1 MEDLGAGEMV
11 RGMDSMGL
19 TDMLEEGNFTVF
31 APRDQAFKNLLV
43 QPDRVSAIPFLM
55 MNRIVLLLSLCCKQ
69 NYIDRDF

>member
-1 MEDLGAGEMV
+1 MHSMKDTMEDLGAGEMV

-43 QPDRVSAIPFLM
+43 QPDRVS
-55 MNRIVLLLSLCCKQ
+55 VTLS
-69 NYIDRDF
+69 NDE